1 MAVFTFFKF
10 YEQYQVAHNI
20 TFAIFFQIAPTS
32 GEGAEQNFHSLS
44 PYFSW
49 ARKEPLH
56 STKSRQNYAFVMQN
70 SVHSAKNISRL
81 KNVPSDLDYTKLI
94 VLPFTKN
101 FNLFDVTQFQQ
112 SRCDLRDIVRLIR
125 SRVGI
130 KIKNTHASTQDC
142 VTFIRR
148 EIPLRNSWSHEGS

>member
-1 MAVFTFFKF
+1 
-10 YEQYQVAHNI
+10 
-20 TFAIFFQIAPTS
+20 
-32 GEGAEQNFHSLS
+32 
-44 PYFSW
+44 
-49 ARKEPLH
+49 
-56 STKSRQNYAFVMQN
+56 MQN

-130 KIKNTHASTQDC
+130 KIKKTRQYTRLCYFYQKRNSFEIIPGLTRVHNTRHCRKYTPSYHHVTVKRVFAPE
-142 VTFIRR
+142 VTFSSNVLILTNPGNP
-148 EIPLRNSWSHEGS
+148 I